1 MNETLILLPAQSELS
16 IGKVYILSSSIKLPY
31 NGLFADVEFKP
42 IFVILIQGFVGI
54 SSFKFHGPLLDLA
67 IVSRLSSKR
76 AGTRFNARG
85 IDDNGNVSNFVEVS
99 GYCSFY
105 SIINQICLI
114 VK

>member
-1 MNETLILLPAQSELS
+1 MSVQNLNHFVWNAHAL
-16 IGKVYILSSSIKLPY
+16 SSIK
-31 NGLFADVEFKP
+31 NIDRVFADVEFKP